1 MLNLAEKLYSNNYNF
16 INIKTKLGNS
26 TIGNKPVIHSQENAV
41 QGTMKKIDSIK
52 FFILGFASIILILVS
67 LIFVWHNDIRN
78 STKRLQTIADKQLET
93 SLITNLRDATHRRAI
108 SLARM
113 NAMDDPFSRDEE
125 FMKIREMGTQFL
137 ISRDQ
142 LWARPMHDEEK
153 KAWEVAKE
161 NMSKGGRIQHEVLT
175 LIQEDSMDTAKEIF
189 IKELVPAQ
197 DKFVDSVSN
206 ILEMKRKE
214 VESELAEAAK
224 HNEDAYRFI
233 ALLGTVAFLLCIF
246 MVFVIRTTRSTEKA
260 LVEQSDR
267 LRLLYKVSSMSG
279 VNLYEQIDEML
290 KLGCSILKLDCGRVI
305 KVDKTTNTATLIN
318 VAGPDTFSQKP
329 GSMYYLNESLCNI
342 TYQRAEPFEFT
353 GINNI
358 NLPEHDDLLRSIKV
372 GAYLGA
378 VISVGGKPY
387 GTVNFSARAKR
398 ETPFSAADKDIIN
411 LISNWISVA
420 LERQIHQQELK
431 EAKDSAEAAN
441 KTKSAFLANMSH
453 ELRTPLN
460 AIIGYSEILTEDAT
474 DSGDTAALDDL
485 EKIKGSGQH
494 LLSLINDV
502 LDLSKIEAGKMD
514 FRFETIDI
522 KSVIEELI
530 ASIQPT
536 VTKNNN
542 KIIQTFDRPDMEIF
556 ADNIRFKQVVLN
568 LLSNANKFTQD
579 GKITV
584 DVKTIKRNDQ
594 EFISIAVRDT
604 GIGMSSDQM
613 DRVFDAFSQADSNIS
628 KKYGGTGLGLAITRR
643 ICMLMDGEISVE
655 SVEGIGSTFT
665 VSFPS
670 ARASGNRSRDVA
682 VA

>member
-1 MLNLAEKLYSNNYNF
+1 
-16 INIKTKLGNS
+16 
-26 TIGNKPVIHSQENAV
+26 
-41 QGTMKKIDSIK
+41 MKKLDSIK
-52 FFILGFASIILILVS
+52 FFIIGFASIILILVA
-67 LIFVWHNDIRN
+67 LVFVWHNDIRN

-113 NAMDDPFSRDEE
+113 NAMDDPFARDEE

-161 NMSKGGRIQHEVLT
+161 NMTKGGRIQHEVLT
-175 LIQEDSMDTAKEIF
+175 LIQEDSMEDAKDIF
-189 IKELVPAQ
+189 IKKLVPAQ
-197 DKFVDSVSN
+197 DQFVDSVSD

-224 HNEDAYRFI
+224 HNKDAYRFI
-233 ALLGTVAFLLCIF
+233 ALLGTVAFLLSIF
-246 MVFVIRTTRSTEKA
+246 MVFVIRRTRSTEQA

-279 VNLYEQIDEML
+279 INLVEQIDEML
-290 KLGCSILKLDCGRVI
+290 KLGCNILKLDCGRVI
-305 KVDKTTNTATLIN
+305 KVDKESNTATLLN
-318 VAGPDTFSQKP
+318 VAGPDTYGQKP

-342 TYQRAEPFEFT
+342 TYQRSAPFEFT
-353 GINNI
+353 GINNV
-358 NLPEHDDLLRSIKV
+358 NLPEHDELLRSIKV
-372 GAYLGA
+372 GAYLGS
-378 VISVGGKPY
+378 VITLNGMPY

-398 ETPFSAADKDIIN
+398 ETPFSEADKDIIN
-411 LISNWISVA
+411 LMSNWISVA

-460 AIIGYSEILTEDAT
+460 AIIGYSEILTEDASDT
-474 DSGDTAALDDL
+474 GDTSALEDL

-514 FRFETIDI
+514 FRFETINV
-522 KSVIEELI
+522 KKVIDELI
-530 ASIQPT
+530 ANIQPT
-536 VTKNNN
+536 IDKNNN
-542 KIIQTFDRPDMEIF
+542 KIIKTFDDPDQEVY

-568 LLSNANKFTQD
+568 LLSNANKFTFD

-584 DVKTIKRNDQ
+584 DVKTVKRNQ
-594 EFISIAVRDT
+594 EDFISIAVRDT
-604 GIGMSSDQM
+604 GIGMSSEQM

-643 ICMLMDGEISVE
+643 ICTLMEGEISVE

-670 ARASGNRSRDVA
+670 AKTGENRSRDVA

>member
-1 MLNLAEKLYSNNYNF
+1 
-16 INIKTKLGNS
+16 
-26 TIGNKPVIHSQENAV
+26 
-41 QGTMKKIDSIK
+41 MKKLDSIK
-52 FFILGFASIILILVS
+52 FFIIGFASIILILVA
-67 LIFVWHNDIRN
+67 LVFVWHNDIRN
-78 STKRLQTIADKQLET
+78 STKRLQSIADKQLET

-142 LWARPMHDEEK
+142 LWARPMHEEEK

-175 LIQEDSMDTAKEIF
+175 LIQEDSMEEAKDIF
-189 IKELVPAQ
+189 IKKLVPSQ
-197 DKFVDSVSN
+197 DKFVDSVSD

-224 HNEDAYRFI
+224 HNKDAYRFI
-233 ALLGTVAFLLCIF
+233 ALLGTVAFLLSIF
-246 MVFVIRTTRSTEKA
+246 MVFVIRRTRSTEQA

-279 VNLYEQIDEML
+279 INLYEQIDEML
-290 KLGCSILKLDCGRVI
+290 KLGCNILKLDCGRVI
-305 KVDKTTNTATLIN
+305 KVDKESNTATLLN
-318 VAGPDTFSQKP
+318 VAGPDTYGQKP

-342 TYQRAEPFEFT
+342 TYQRSAPFEFT

-358 NLPEHDDLLRSIKV
+358 NLPEHDELLRSIKV
-372 GAYLGA
+372 GAYLGS
-378 VISVGGKPY
+378 VITLNGKPY

-398 ETPFSAADKDIIN
+398 QTPFSEGDKDIIN
-411 LISNWISVA
+411 LMSNWISVA

-460 AIIGYSEILTEDAT
+460 AIIGYSEILTEDASDT
-474 DSGDTAALDDL
+474 GDTSALEDL
-485 EKIKGSGQH
+485 DKIKGSGQH

-514 FRFETIDI
+514 FRFETINV
-522 KSVIEELI
+522 KTVIDELV
-530 ASIQPT
+530 SNIQPT
-536 VTKNNN
+536 IDKNNN
-542 KIIQTFDRPDMEIF
+542 KIIKTFDDPDQEVY

-568 LLSNANKFTQD
+568 LLSNANKFTHD

-584 DVKTIKRNDQ
+584 DVKTVKRNQ
-594 EFISIAVRDT
+594 EDFISIAVRDT
-604 GIGMSSDQM
+604 GIGMSSEQM
-613 DRVFDAFSQADSNIS
+613 DRVFEAFSQADSNIS

-643 ICMLMDGEISVE
+643 ICTLMDGEISVE

-670 ARASGNRSRDVA
+670 AKTGENRSRDVA